1 MLKII
6 FKMKQYTLYK
16 LIFAPVFL
24 VFLQS
29 CFVAKNYKRPEVVNE
44 SYYRTD
50 KLPADSITIA
60 GISWKELFSDSSLIN
75 YIEQGLENNIDI
87 RIALQQIVAA
97 NAYYRQSKAAYLP
110 TLGINGQVTYQKLS
124 KNSQFGTFFN
134 GSISQFELS
143 GSTSW
148 EADIWGKIRS
158 NKRAFEASY
167 LGTVAAHKAV
177 KTQLIANIAT
187 VYYQLLAYDEQKR
200 VTEQSIA
207 NRKSSLETT
216 KALKEAGYVTEVGVK
231 QTEAQLYDAE
241 GLLIDI
247 KMNIKLLENMMSI
260 LLGEAPHAIERSDL
274 AQQKVLTEIKVGF
287 PVQLLHN
294 RPDVLAA
301 EYNLINAFELTNV
314 ARSNFYPSLNISAS
328 GGVQSLELNKLLNVK
343 SLFLTAVG
351 SLAQPILNGR
361 RIRTQYKVA
370 QAQQEQAL
378 LNFKQTVLNASREVS
393 DALYTY
399 EAAEDKI
406 KIKSMEFA
414 AYDTATS
421 YSEEL
426 LNNGMVNY
434 LEVLTARENALR
446 AQLDLINA
454 RLSRLNSVV
463 EIYRALGGGWQ

>member
-1 MLKII
+1 
-6 FKMKQYTLYK
+6 
-16 LIFAPVFL
+16 
-24 VFLQS
+24 
-29 CFVAKNYKRPEVVNE
+29 
-44 SYYRTD
+44 
-50 KLPADSITIA
+50 
-60 GISWKELFSDSSLIN
+60 
-75 YIEQGLENNIDI
+75 
-87 RIALQQIVAA
+87 
-97 NAYYRQSKAAYLP
+97 
-110 TLGINGQVTYQKLS
+110 
-124 KNSQFGTFFN
+124 
-134 GSISQFELS
+134 
-143 GSTSW
+143 
-148 EADIWGKIRS
+148 
-158 NKRAFEASY
+158 
-167 LGTVAAHKAV
+167 
-177 KTQLIANIAT
+177 
-187 VYYQLLAYDEQKR
+187 
-200 VTEQSIA
+200 
-207 NRKSSLETT
+207 
-216 KALKEAGYVTEVGVK
+216 
-231 QTEAQLYDAE
+231 
-241 GLLIDI
+241 
-247 KMNIKLLENMMSI
+247 MSI